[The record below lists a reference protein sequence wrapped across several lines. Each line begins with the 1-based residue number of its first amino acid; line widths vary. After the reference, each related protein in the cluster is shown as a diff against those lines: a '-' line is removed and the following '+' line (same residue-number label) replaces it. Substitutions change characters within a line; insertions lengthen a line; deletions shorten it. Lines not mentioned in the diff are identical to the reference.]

1 MPFNINDHQLPIV
14 SVTAEVK
21 EKLIQHNT
29 LILSAPPGAGKST
42 LLPLALLDMPF
53 LKGQKIVMLEPRRL
67 AAKTIAQRL
76 ADLLGEKV
84 GDSIGYRIRFESKTS
99 ANTKL
104 EILTEG
110 ILTRMLQSDNGLE
123 GIGMIIFD
131 EFHERSIHADVA
143 LALARASQEILRP
156 ELRILVM
163 SATLNMPEL
172 IDLLKAPF
180 VQSEGRQYPID
191 VKYVDQNDEQMMA
204 ETTAQVVKTALKQ
217 EEGDILVFLP
227 GQREI
232 KNCAS
237 ILRRSFDDLAVH
249 ELYGK
254 LPYSAQ
260 QAAIMPNRDGKRKV
274 VIATAIAETSLT
286 IEGVKVVV
294 DSGWGRKAKY
304 DPKTGLS
311 GLVTYHISKD
321 SADQRAGRAGRLSP
335 GTCYRMWSK
344 GKHAQLAK
352 FNVPEILEADLTP
365 LVLELAAWGIND
377 PNTLTWLSPPP
388 AYALKEGT
396 ATLESLNAIKDSKL
410 TEHGKAI
417 QKLPCHPRIA
427 HLLLMAIED
436 DQAQLGTDLAAILEE
451 KDPLPRETGIDI
463 NLRIEALRRSRKQ
476 DKKGGKFSK
485 IEKVA
490 SQYRRMLKIEVDNA
504 TFDPFDTGLLLVHAY
519 PERIAF
525 ARPGNN
531 AQFQLAN
538 GKFAMAGHKDDL
550 AYEPWLAIAHM
561 NDSDKMGRIYL
572 ASPLNPTD
580 LKPFVKNVETI
591 QWNSKKGGLIA
602 TKDTRIGSIILQS
615 KPILDI
621 EPAEIVAAISEAI
634 IKEGA
639 HLLDFNEEVQQWQ
652 NRIITLQALNPNLQF
667 PKVDTASLLANNET
681 WLAPYLNGIKKAED
695 LKKINLLE
703 VLTHSLDF
711 EQQKTLNKLAPTKI
725 EVPSGS
731 HIKLDYQ
738 ANGTTPI
745 LPVRLQE
752 VFGLMDTPT
761 INEGK
766 TAVLMHLL
774 SPGFKLVQITGDL
787 SSFWENAYFAV
798 RKEMRAKY
806 KRHAW
811 PENPLEHP
819 AISGTKRRNG
829 L

>member
-14 SVTAEVK
+14 SVTAEVID
-21 EKLIQHNT
+21 KLNNHNT

-42 LLPLALLDMPF
+42 LLPLALLDLPF
-53 LKGQKIVMLEPRRL
+53 LNGQKIVMLEPRRL

-84 GDSIGYRIRFESKTS
+84 GETIGYRIRFESKTS

-110 ILTRMLQSDNGLE
+110 ILTRMLQNDNGLE

-172 IDLLKAPF
+172 VDLLKAPF

-204 ETTAQVVKTALKQ
+204 ETTAHVVKTALKQ

-260 QAAIMPNRDGKRKV
+260 QAAILPNREGKRKV

-365 LVLELAAWGIND
+365 LVLELAAWGIHD
-377 PNTLTWLSPPP
+377 PNSLTWLSPPP
-388 AYALKEGT
+388 AYAIQEGT
-396 ATLESLNAIKDSKL
+396 ATLESLNAIKDRKL

-463 NLRIEALRRSRKQ
+463 N
-476 DKKGGKFSK
+476 
-485 IEKVA
+485 
-490 SQYRRMLKIEVDNA
+490 
-504 TFDPFDTGLLLVHAY
+504 
-519 PERIAF
+519 
-525 ARPGNN
+525 
-531 AQFQLAN
+531 
-538 GKFAMAGHKDDL
+538 
-550 AYEPWLAIAHM
+550 
-561 NDSDKMGRIYL
+561 
-572 ASPLNPTD
+572 
-580 LKPFVKNVETI
+580 
-591 QWNSKKGGLIA
+591 
-602 TKDTRIGSIILQS
+602 
-615 KPILDI
+615 
-621 EPAEIVAAISEAI
+621 
-634 IKEGA
+634 
-639 HLLDFNEEVQQWQ
+639 
-652 NRIITLQALNPNLQF
+652 
-667 PKVDTASLLANNET
+667 
-681 WLAPYLNGIKKAED
+681 
-695 LKKINLLE
+695 
-703 VLTHSLDF
+703 
-711 EQQKTLNKLAPTKI
+711 
-725 EVPSGS
+725 
-731 HIKLDYQ
+731 
-738 ANGTTPI
+738 
-745 LPVRLQE
+745 
-752 VFGLMDTPT
+752 
-761 INEGK
+761 
-766 TAVLMHLL
+766 
-774 SPGFKLVQITGDL
+774 
-787 SSFWENAYFAV
+787 
-798 RKEMRAKY
+798 
-806 KRHAW
+806 
-811 PENPLEHP
+811 
-819 AISGTKRRNG
+819 
-829 L
+829 